1 MHRSLGLLNAAQSVQ
16 PVPSFLK
23 DDHSRLGSLLVAAID
38 VAFQVARGD
47 GLFAQQIGLSAGFLV

>member
-1 MHRSLGLLNAAQSVQ
+1 MLNAAQSVQ